1 LAYRKQK
8 VKKMKNVIIFVLMG
22 FLVCSNLVSGKA
34 FALTDTMVLENLTED
49 EFYALV
55 DNISEAKLKELNRLM
70 VDNDQLKGLQKAK
83 KIAIQKLKQIIPFAD
98 FKNLLIK
105 SKTIGIISIT
115 SELLGDFVVPLIFA
129 KLGLIELAVAI
140 AVIPPTP
147 FILPIYFYFSMNKSR
162 NEMASLLGNDIGRIK
177 ALEKLENEI
186 LDFTVEHRVL
196 SILSDELENDQEFVV
211 IKQTFLEKLL
221 REDIPKGQVDLKQL
235 EKIFV
240 KHYSSNKLK
249 MIKESSEQNE
259 SIYTQ
264 LVLNYLKN
272 NHEANQEMTNYLAQ
286 QSQSL
291 MGDRKFDNVKKYLIE
306 FDNKQKVIDMKII
319 EYRKNIKTL
328 KSHESYFHES
338 PETSIKVKDMNQTIE
353 QLKSLS
359 RDLRTSKYRYLAA
372 IDYDIRNDDA
382 GNLSTDINYGS
393 SKLQI
398 IMDRFQSI
406 TQKINGEANE
416 GTESCIALIHQFIY

>member
-1 LAYRKQK
+1 
-8 VKKMKNVIIFVLMG
+8 MKNVIIFVLMG

-162 NEMASLLGNDIGRIK
+162 KEMASVLGNDMGRIK
-177 ALEKLENEI
+177 ALEKLEKTI

-211 IKQTFLEKLL
+211 IKQTFLEKLTGS
-221 REDIPKGQVDLKQL
+221 DIPKGQVDLKQL

-249 MIKESSEQNE
+249 MIKEASEQND

-272 NHEANQEMTNYLAQ
+272 NQEAKQELTHYLAQ
-286 QSQSL
+286 QSQL
-291 MGDRKFDNVKKYLIE
+291 FMGDRKFDNVKKYLIE
-306 FDNKQKVIDMKII
+306 IDNKQKLIEMKII
-319 EYRKNIKTL
+319 DYRKNIKAL
-328 KSHESYFHES
+328 KSHEPFFYER
-338 PETSIKVKDMNQTIE
+338 PTTSNKVKEINQTIE
-353 QLKSLS
+353 QLKSLAL
-359 RDLRTSKYRYLAA
+359 DLRTLKYRYLAA
-372 IDYDIRNDDA
+372 IDYDIRNDYA
-382 GNLSTDINYGS
+382 LNVSTDINFAS
-393 SKLQI
+393 SKLQT

-406 TQKINGEANE
+406 IQKKNGEVNE
-416 GTESCIALIHQFIY
+416 GTESCLALIHQLI